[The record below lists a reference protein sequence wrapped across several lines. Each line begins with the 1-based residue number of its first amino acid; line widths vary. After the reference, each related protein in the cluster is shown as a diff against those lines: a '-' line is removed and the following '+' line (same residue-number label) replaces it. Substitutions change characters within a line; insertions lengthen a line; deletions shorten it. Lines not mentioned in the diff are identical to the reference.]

1 MTAYGE
7 EGLEGLLQ
15 GGPVYDGMGLAWG
28 WGDDLP
34 RPHHHHTALVCGG
47 PWRIPLRPAAVAPS
61 SAPVSPPVPVKLLGV
76 IKWYWVWCKLI

>member
-1 MTAYGE
+1 MRLFGGIPESRVTVYVTHTHPGGLMTAYGE

-15 GGPVYDGMGLAWG
+15 GGLVYDGMGLAWG

-47 PWRIPLRPAAVAPS
+47 PW
-61 SAPVSPPVPVKLLGV
+61 
-76 IKWYWVWCKLI
+76 